1 MERKCAVCWAE
12 MGTPLERAQRRLLG
26 AGAAPVGRP
35 GGGAGLGEPGDAPPG
50 KALPCG
56 HAFHEAC
63 IQRWLA
69 QCHGRAPDLACVPWV
84 GADSSALRAARCR
97 LCLPAGRHSGA
108 RAWRWPVR
116 RARAPPRSRAHDR
129 GGLEQAARC
138 ALPPPLGAAAPRR
151 AGRAL
156 SRERRGA
163 RRQGR
168 DPTCPFCNS
177 VIHLEVK
184 YRLPWTG
191 LTAEV
196 RRARAPRLS
205 LPLLMVFFPAR
216 CVFNCLKYFKV
227 VDQVHIFMAAPFA
240 RPAAAGQCLLTRR
253 LHVQEQALAWAVQ

>member
-1 MERKCAVCWAE
+1 MQCDLVRHCVDVLTALTAREPLTVLHAECECA
-12 MGTPLERAQRRLLG
+12 T
-26 AGAAPVGRP
+26 
-35 GGGAGLGEPGDAPPG
+35 
-50 KALPCG
+50 
-56 HAFHEAC
+56 
-63 IQRWLA
+63 
-69 QCHGRAPDLACVPWV
+69 
-84 GADSSALRAARCR
+84 
-97 LCLPAGRHSGA
+97 
-108 RAWRWPVR
+108 
-116 RARAPPRSRAHDR
+116 
-129 GGLEQAARC
+129 
-138 ALPPPLGAAAPRR
+138 
-151 AGRAL
+151 
-156 SRERRGA
+156 

-227 VDQVHIFMAAPFA
+227 VDQVHIFMAAPCA